1 MKGGGGC
8 MSRKIHFYILI
19 FFEVLLALSMLRSYG
34 LHFEYET
41 LNSVSLLSSQ
51 FPQQLFLVWFV
62 FRLMKDKRK
71 VESILAVFAFHICQL
86 ATYFIIPA
94 SIFKPWL
101 VSPVLTVICLIWL
114 VIIIKKTELPTLLAS
129 FKSLSAWQS
138 SVPLLGLGMVAI
150 VWSTHYI
157 NIDLDDLS
165 SLTYILYPILECA
178 SIFLFLTLMTETIQ
192 KKLRISSILIAVVS
206 LLELIYGFLVDHI
219 ITDVS
224 LFLLVVSSYLVY
236 LTNGNTST
244 LVETWQQKYGFE
256 VSKESLLVE
265 KRTKPVVEERKIYD
279 YADNPEHKNHD
290 YTNNQKQSNLVPD
303 SIWLWT
309 AFILALRDLVVNLT
323 SVIYYPIDES
333 NPLAGIGWFMY
344 FIMMTPLIIIPTMM
358 LPRAIST
365 ANKNRLY
372 IVAMLFIL
380 VARSSIEQLIVPALI
395 LYGVSK
401 IKEE

>member
-1 MKGGGGC
+1 
-8 MSRKIHFYILI
+8 MSRKTWYYILI

-51 FPQQLFLVWFV
+51 LPQQLFLVWFV

-71 VESILAVFAFHICQL
+71 AEGVLAVLVFHICQL
-86 ATYFIIPA
+86 VTYFIVPA

-114 VIIIKKTELPTLLAS
+114 IIMMKKTELPTLLAS
-129 FKSLSAWQS
+129 FKSPSAWQS
-138 SVPLLGLGMVAI
+138 SVPILGLGMAAV

-178 SIFLFLTLMTETIQ
+178 SIFLFLTLMTERNQ
-192 KKLRISSILIAVVS
+192 KKLRISTILIMVIS

-224 LFLLVVSSYLVY
+224 LFLIVVSAYLVY
-236 LTNGNTST
+236 RTNGNTST
-244 LVETWQQKYGFE
+244 LVEKWQKKYGFE
-256 VSKESLLVE
+256 LSEDDLLVE
-265 KRTKPVVEERKIYD
+265 KRTKPVIEEHKIYD
-279 YADNPEHKNHD
+279 YAESQRQLNPQGLH
-290 YTNNQKQSNLVPD
+290 SP
-303 SIWLWT
+303 WLWT
-309 AFILALRDLVVNLT
+309 AFILALRNLVINLT
-323 SVIYYPIDES
+323 SVIHYPINDS
-333 NPLAGIGWFMY
+333 NPLEGLDWFIQLI
-344 FIMMTPLIIIPTMM
+344 FMTPLIIIPTVM
-358 LPRAIST
+358 LPKAIRT
-365 ANKNRLY
+365 ADKSRLY
-372 IVAMLFIL
+372 IVAALFFM
-380 VARSSIEQLIVPALI
+380 SYFSIEQLIVPALI

-401 IKEE
+401 IKDE

>member
-1 MKGGGGC
+1 
-8 MSRKIHFYILI
+8 MSRKTWYYILI

-62 FRLMKDKRK
+62 FRLLKDKWK
-71 VESILAVFAFHICQL
+71 AEGVLAVLAFHICQL
-86 ATYFIIPA
+86 VTYFIIPA

-114 VIIIKKTELPTLLAS
+114 VIMIKKTELPTLLAT
-129 FKSLSAWQS
+129 FKSPSAWQS
-138 SVPLLGLGMVAI
+138 SVPLLGLGMVAV

-178 SIFLFLTLMTETIQ
+178 SIFLLLILMTEENQ
-192 KKLRISSILIAVVS
+192 KKLRISSILLIVIS
-206 LLELIYGFLVDHI
+206 LLELFYGFLVDHI

-236 LTNGNTST
+236 RTNGNTST
-244 LVETWQQKYGFE
+244 LVEKWQKKYGFE
-256 VSKESLLVE
+256 LSEDDLLVE
-265 KRTKPVVEERKIYD
+265 KRTKPVIEERKSYD
-279 YADNPEHKNHD
+279 YAESQRQLNPQGLHF
-290 YTNNQKQSNLVPD
+290 P
-303 SIWLWT
+303 WLWT
-309 AFILALRDLVVNLT
+309 AFILSLRDLVINLI

-372 IVAMLFIL
+372 VVAGLFI
-380 VARSSIEQLIVPALI
+380 VSYGSIEQLIVPALI

>member
-1 MKGGGGC
+1 

-51 FPQQLFLVWFV
+51 LPQQAILIWFV
-62 FRLMKDKRK
+62 FRFMKDKRK
-71 VESILAVFAFHICQL
+71 VEGILAVFAFHICQL
-86 ATYFIIPA
+86 VTYFIVPA

-114 VIIIKKTELPTLLAS
+114 VIMMKKTELPMLLAS
-129 FKSLSAWQS
+129 FKSPSAWQS
-138 SVPLLGLGMVAI
+138 SVPLLGLGMIAVMWA
-150 VWSTHYI
+150 THYVKI
-157 NIDLDDLS
+157 TTKDNSGIF
-165 SLTYILYPILECA
+165 YILYPVLECA
-178 SIFLFLTLMTETIQ
+178 SIFLFLTLMTEINR
-192 KKLRISSILIAVVS
+192 KKLRISSILIIVIS
-206 LLELIYGFLVDHI
+206 LLELVYGFLVDHI

-236 LTNGNTST
+236 RTNGNTST
-244 LVETWQQKYGFE
+244 LVEKWQQKYGFE
-256 VSKESLLVE
+256 VRKDNLLVE
-265 KRTKPVVEERKIYD
+265 KKTKPVIEKRKIYN
-279 YADNPEHKNHD
+279 YAESPEHKNHD
-290 YTNNQKQSNLVPD
+290 YTNNQKQSNLAPD

-323 SVIYYPIDES
+323 SVFYYPINDP
-333 NPLAGIGWFMY
+333 NPLAGLDS
-344 FIMMTPLIIIPTMM
+344 FIQLILMTPLIIIPTMM
-358 LPRAIST
+358 LPRAISI

-372 IVAMLFIL
+372 VVAGLFI
-380 VARSSIEQLIVPALI
+380 VSYGSIEQLIVPALI

>member
-1 MKGGGGC
+1 
-8 MSRKIHFYILI
+8 MSRKIRFYILI

-71 VESILAVFAFHICQL
+71 VEGILAVLAFQICQL
-86 ATYFIIPA
+86 VTYFIIPV
-94 SIFKPWL
+94 SIFEPWL
-101 VSPVLTVICLIWL
+101 VSPVLTIICLIWL
-114 VIIIKKTELPTLLAS
+114 VIMIKKTELPTLLAS
-129 FKSLSAWQS
+129 FKSPSAWQS
-138 SVPLLGLGMVAI
+138 SVPFIGLGMVEV
-150 VWSTHYI
+150 VWATHYVKI
-157 NIDLDDLS
+157 TTKDIS
-165 SLTYILYPILECA
+165 GIFYILYPVLECA
-178 SIFLFLTLMTETIQ
+178 SIFLFLTLMTEINQ
-192 KKLRISSILIAVVS
+192 KKLRISSILIMVIS

-236 LTNGNTST
+236 RTNGNTST
-244 LVETWQQKYGFE
+244 LVEKWQQKYGVE
-256 VSKESLLVE
+256 VREDDLLVE
-265 KRTKPVVEERKIYD
+265 KKTKPVVEERKIYD
-279 YADNPEHKNHD
+279 YAESQRQLNPLSLH
-290 YTNNQKQSNLVPD
+290 SP
-303 SIWLWT
+303 WLWT
-309 AFILALRDLVVNLT
+309 AFILALRDLVGNLT
-323 SVIYYPIDES
+323 SVFYFPINDP

-344 FIMMTPLIIIPTMM
+344 FIVMIPLIIIPTVM
-358 LPRAIST
+358 LPNAIRT
-365 ANKNRLY
+365 ADKNRLY

>member
-1 MKGGGGC
+1 
-8 MSRKIHFYILI
+8 MSRKICFYILI
-19 FFEVLLALSMLRSYG
+19 FFEVLLALSMLKSYG

-71 VESILAVFAFHICQL
+71 VEGILAVLAFHICQL
-86 ATYFIIPA
+86 VTYFIIPA

-114 VIIIKKTELPTLLAS
+114 VIMIKKTELPTLLAS
-129 FKSLSAWQS
+129 FKSPSAWQS
-138 SVPLLGLGMVAI
+138 SVPLLGLGMVA
-150 VWSTHYI
+150 VMWATHYVKI
-157 NIDLDDLS
+157 TTKDIS
-165 SLTYILYPILECA
+165 GIFYILYPVLECA
-178 SIFLFLTLMTETIQ
+178 SIFLFLTLMTEINQ
-192 KKLRISSILIAVVS
+192 KKLRISSILIMVIS

-224 LFLLVVSSYLVY
+224 LFLLVASFYLVY
-236 LTNGNTST
+236 RTNGNTST
-244 LVETWQQKYGFE
+244 LVEKWQQKYGFE
-256 VSKESLLVE
+256 VREDDLLVE
-265 KRTKPVVEERKIYD
+265 KKTKPVVEERKIYD

-290 YTNNQKQSNLVPD
+290 YTTNQKQSNLAPD

-309 AFILALRDLVVNLT
+309 AFILALRDFVVNLT

-372 IVAMLFIL
+372 VVAGLFI
-380 VARSSIEQLIVPALI
+380 VSYGSIEQLIVPALI

>member
-1 MKGGGGC
+1 
-8 MSRKIHFYILI
+8 MSRKTWYYILI

-62 FRLMKDKRK
+62 FRLLKDKWK
-71 VESILAVFAFHICQL
+71 AEGVLAVLAFHICQL
-86 ATYFIIPA
+86 VTYFIIPA

-101 VSPVLTVICLIWL
+101 VSPVLTIMCLIWL
-114 VIIIKKTELPTLLAS
+114 VITIRKTELPTLLAS
-129 FKSLSAWQS
+129 LKSSSAWQS
-138 SVPLLGLGMVAI
+138 SVPLLGLGMVAV
-150 VWSTHYI
+150 VWATHYVKI
-157 NIDLDDLS
+157 STKDIS
-165 SLTYILYPILECA
+165 GIFYILYPVLECA
-178 SIFLFLTLMTETIQ
+178 SIFLLLILMTEENQ
-192 KKLRISSILIAVVS
+192 KKLRISSILLIIIS
-206 LLELIYGFLVDHI
+206 LRELIYAFLVDQI

-236 LTNGNTST
+236 RTNGNTST
-244 LVETWQQKYGFE
+244 LVEKWQQKYGFE
-256 VSKESLLVE
+256 VREDDLLVE
-265 KRTKPVVEERKIYD
+265 KKTKPVIEKRKVYD
-279 YADNPEHKNHD
+279 YAES
-290 YTNNQKQSNLVPD
+290 QRQLNLQILHSP
-303 SIWLWT
+303 WLWT

-372 IVAMLFIL
+372 VVAGLFI
-380 VARSSIEQLIVPALI
+380 VSYGSIEQLIVPALI

>member
-1 MKGGGGC
+1 
-8 MSRKIHFYILI
+8 MSRKICFYILI
-19 FFEVLLALSMLRSYG
+19 FFEVLLALSMLKSYG

-41 LNSVSLLSSQ
+41 LNSVFLLSSQ
-51 FPQQLFLVWFV
+51 FPQQLILVWFV

-71 VESILAVFAFHICQL
+71 VEGVLAVLAFHICQL
-86 ATYFIIPA
+86 VTYFIIPA

-114 VIIIKKTELPTLLAS
+114 VIMIKKTELPTLLAS
-129 FKSLSAWQS
+129 FKSPSAWQS
-138 SVPLLGLGMVAI
+138 SVPLIGLGMVAV
-150 VWSTHYI
+150 VWATHYVKI
-157 NIDLDDLS
+157 TTKDIS
-165 SLTYILYPILECA
+165 GIFYILYPVLECA
-178 SIFLFLTLMTETIQ
+178 SIFLFLTLMTEINQ
-192 KKLRISSILIAVVS
+192 KKLRISSILIMVIS

-236 LTNGNTST
+236 RTNGNTST
-244 LVETWQQKYGFE
+244 LVEKWQQKYGFE
-256 VSKESLLVE
+256 VREDDLLVE
-265 KRTKPVVEERKIYD
+265 KKTKPVIEECKIYD
-279 YADNPEHKNHD
+279 YAESQRQLNPQILH
-290 YTNNQKQSNLVPD
+290 SP
-303 SIWLWT
+303 WLWT

-365 ANKNRLY
+365 ANKSRLY
-372 IVAMLFIL
+372 VVAGIFIV
-380 VARSSIEQLIVPALI
+380 SYGSIEQLIVPALI

>member
-1 MKGGGGC
+1 MKDGGGC
-8 MSRKIHFYILI
+8 MSRKIRFYILI
-19 FFEVLLALSMLRSYG
+19 FFEVLLTLSMLRSYG

-71 VESILAVFAFHICQL
+71 VEGILAVLAFHICQL
-86 ATYFIIPA
+86 VTYFIIPA

-114 VIIIKKTELPTLLAS
+114 VIMIKKAELPTLLAS
-129 FKSLSAWQS
+129 FKNPSAWQS

-178 SIFLFLTLMTETIQ
+178 SIFLFLTLMTEINQ
-192 KKLRISSILIAVVS
+192 KKLRISSILLIAIS

-219 ITDVS
+219 ITDVT
-224 LFLLVVSSYLVY
+224 LFLLAVSFYLAYRV
-236 LTNGNTST
+236 NGNTLT
-244 LVETWQQKYGFE
+244 LVEKWQKKYGLE
-256 VSKESLLVE
+256 LKEKDLLVE
-265 KRTKPVVEERKIYD
+265 KRTKPVIEKRKIYD
-279 YADNPEHKNHD
+279 YAESQRQLNPLSLH
-290 YTNNQKQSNLVPD
+290 SP
-303 SIWLWT
+303 WLWT
-309 AFILALRDLVVNLT
+309 AFILALRNLIFNIIA
-323 SVIYYPIDES
+323 VFNYPTDET

-344 FIMMTPLIIIPTMM
+344 FIVMTPLIIIPTVM
-358 LPRAIST
+358 LPRAIRIADKT
-365 ANKNRLY
+365 RLY
-372 IVAMLFIL
+372 IVAMLYIL
-380 VARSSIEQLIVPALI
+380 VARSSIEQLVVPALI

>member
-1 MKGGGGC
+1 
-8 MSRKIHFYILI
+8 MSRKICFYILI
-19 FFEVLLALSMLRSYG
+19 FFEVLLALSMLKSYG

-71 VESILAVFAFHICQL
+71 VEGILAVLAFQICQL
-86 ATYFIIPA
+86 VTYFIIPA

-114 VIIIKKTELPTLLAS
+114 VIMIKKIELPTLLAS
-129 FKSLSAWQS
+129 FKSPSAWQS
-138 SVPLLGLGMVAI
+138 SVPFIGLGMVAV
-150 VWSTHYI
+150 VWATHYVKI
-157 NIDLDDLS
+157 TTKDIS
-165 SLTYILYPILECA
+165 GIFYILYPVLECA
-178 SIFLFLTLMTETIQ
+178 SIFLFLTLMTEINQ
-192 KKLRISSILIAVVS
+192 KKLRISSILIMVIS

-236 LTNGNTST
+236 RTNGNTST
-244 LVETWQQKYGFE
+244 LVEKWQQKYGVE
-256 VSKESLLVE
+256 VREDDLLVE
-265 KRTKPVVEERKIYD
+265 KKTKPVVEERKIYD

-290 YTNNQKQSNLVPD
+290 YTTNQKQSNLAPD

-309 AFILALRDLVVNLT
+309 AFILALRDFVVNLT

-372 IVAMLFIL
+372 VVAGLFI
-380 VARSSIEQLIVPALI
+380 VSYGSIEQLIVPALI

>member
-1 MKGGGGC
+1 

-19 FFEVLLALSMLRSYG
+19 FFEVLLALSMLKSYG

-41 LNSVSLLSSQ
+41 LNSVFLLSSQ

-62 FRLMKDKRK
+62 FMLMKDKRK
-71 VESILAVFAFHICQL
+71 VEGILAVLAFHICQL
-86 ATYFIIPA
+86 VTYFIIPA

-114 VIIIKKTELPTLLAS
+114 VIMIKKIELPILLGS
-129 FKSLSAWQS
+129 FKSPSAWQS
-138 SVPLLGLGMVAI
+138 SVPFIGLGMVVV
-150 VWSTHYI
+150 VWATHYVKI
-157 NIDLDDLS
+157 TTKDIS
-165 SLTYILYPILECA
+165 GIFYILYPVLECA
-178 SIFLFLTLMTETIQ
+178 SIFLFLTLMTEINQ
-192 KKLRISSILIAVVS
+192 KKLRISSILIMVIS

-236 LTNGNTST
+236 HTNGNTST

-256 VSKESLLVE
+256 VSEEALLVE
-265 KRTKPVVEERKIYD
+265 KRTKPVIEKRKIYD
-279 YADNPEHKNHD
+279 YAESQRQLNPLSLH
-290 YTNNQKQSNLVPD
+290 SP
-303 SIWLWT
+303 WLWT
-309 AFILALRDLVVNLT
+309 AFILAIRNLVINLT
-323 SVIYYPIDES
+323 SVFYYPINDP
-333 NPLAGIGWFMY
+333 NPLAGLDWF
-344 FIMMTPLIIIPTMM
+344 IQLILMTPLIIIPTMM

-372 IVAMLFIL
+372 VVAGLFI
-380 VARSSIEQLIVPALI
+380 VSYGSIEQLIVPALI

>member
-1 MKGGGGC
+1 MY
-8 MSRKIHFYILI
+8 RKTWYYILI

-41 LNSVSLLSSQ
+41 LNSVSVLSSQ
-51 FPQQLFLVWFV
+51 LPQQVVLVWFV

-71 VESILAVFAFHICQL
+71 VEGILAVFAFHICQL
-86 ATYFIIPA
+86 VTYFIVPA

-114 VIIIKKTELPTLLAS
+114 VIMIKKTELPTLLAS
-129 FKSLSAWQS
+129 FKSPSAWQS
-138 SVPLLGLGMVAI
+138 SVPLLGLGMVAV

-178 SIFLFLTLMTETIQ
+178 SIFLLLILMTEENQ
-192 KKLRISSILIAVVS
+192 KKLRISSIFIIVTS
-206 LLELIYGFLVDHI
+206 LLELVYGFLVDHI

-236 LTNGNTST
+236 RTNGNTST
-244 LVETWQQKYGFE
+244 LVEKWQKKYGFE
-256 VSKESLLVE
+256 LSEDDLLVE
-265 KRTKPVVEERKIYD
+265 KRTKPVIEERKSYD
-279 YADNPEHKNHD
+279 YAESQRQLNPQGLH
-290 YTNNQKQSNLVPD
+290 SP
-303 SIWLWT
+303 WLWT
-309 AFILALRDLVVNLT
+309 AFILSLRDLVINLI

-372 IVAMLFIL
+372 VVAGLFI
-380 VARSSIEQLIVPALI
+380 VSYGSIEQLIVPALI

-401 IKEE
+401 ITEE

>member
-1 MKGGGGC
+1 
-8 MSRKIHFYILI
+8 MSRKICFYILI

-71 VESILAVFAFHICQL
+71 VEGVLAVLAFHICQL
-86 ATYFIIPA
+86 VTYFIIPA

-101 VSPVLTVICLIWL
+101 VSPVLTIICLIWL
-114 VIIIKKTELPTLLAS
+114 VIMIKKVELPTLLAS
-129 FKSLSAWQS
+129 FKSPSAWQS
-138 SVPLLGLGMVAI
+138 SVPFIGLGMVAV
-150 VWSTHYI
+150 VWATHYVKI
-157 NIDLDDLS
+157 TTKDIS
-165 SLTYILYPILECA
+165 GIFYILYPVLECA
-178 SIFLFLTLMTETIQ
+178 SIFLFLTLMTEINQ
-192 KKLRISSILIAVVS
+192 KKLRISSILIMVIS

-236 LTNGNTST
+236 RTNGNTST
-244 LVETWQQKYGFE
+244 LVEKWQQKYGVE
-256 VSKESLLVE
+256 VREDDLLVE
-265 KRTKPVVEERKIYD
+265 KKTKPVIEKRKIYD
-279 YADNPEHKNHD
+279 YAESQRQLNPQILH
-290 YTNNQKQSNLVPD
+290 SP
-303 SIWLWT
+303 WLWT
-309 AFILALRDLVVNLT
+309 AFILSLRDLVINLI
-323 SVIYYPIDES
+323 SVIYSPIDKF
-333 NPLAGIGWFMY
+333 NPLAGIDWFMQL
-344 FIMMTPLIIIPTMM
+344 ILMTPLIIIPTVM

-365 ANKNRLY
+365 ANKSRLY
-372 IVAMLFIL
+372 IVAALFFM
-380 VARSSIEQLIVPALI
+380 SYFSIEQLIVPALI

>member
-1 MKGGGGC
+1 
-8 MSRKIHFYILI
+8 MSRKTWYYILI

-41 LNSVSLLSSQ
+41 LNSVSVLSSQ
-51 FPQQLFLVWFV
+51 LPQQVVLVWFV

-71 VESILAVFAFHICQL
+71 VEGILAVFAFHICQL
-86 ATYFIIPA
+86 VTYFIVPA

-114 VIIIKKTELPTLLAS
+114 VIMIKKTELPTLLAS
-129 FKSLSAWQS
+129 FKSPSAWQS
-138 SVPLLGLGMVAI
+138 SVPLLGLGMVAV

-178 SIFLFLTLMTETIQ
+178 SIFLLLILMTEENQ
-192 KKLRISSILIAVVS
+192 KKLRISSIFIIVTS
-206 LLELIYGFLVDHI
+206 LLELVYGFLVDHI

-236 LTNGNTST
+236 RTNGNTST
-244 LVETWQQKYGFE
+244 LVEKWQKKYGFE
-256 VSKESLLVE
+256 LSEDDLLVE
-265 KRTKPVVEERKIYD
+265 KRTKPVIEERKSYD
-279 YADNPEHKNHD
+279 YAESQRQLNH
-290 YTNNQKQSNLVPD
+290 QILHSP
-303 SIWLWT
+303 WLWT

-372 IVAMLFIL
+372 VVAGLFI
-380 VARSSIEQLIVPALI
+380 VSYGSIEQLIVPALI

-401 IKEE
+401 ITEE

>member
-1 MKGGGGC
+1 
-8 MSRKIHFYILI
+8 MSRKTWYYILI

-51 FPQQLFLVWFV
+51 LPKQAILIWFV

-71 VESILAVFAFHICQL
+71 VEGILAVLAFHICQL
-86 ATYFIIPA
+86 VTYFIIPA

-114 VIIIKKTELPTLLAS
+114 VIMIMKVELPTLLAS
-129 FKSLSAWQS
+129 FKSPSAWQS
-138 SVPLLGLGMVAI
+138 SVPLLGLGMVA
-150 VWSTHYI
+150 VMWATHYVKI
-157 NIDLDDLS
+157 TTKDIS
-165 SLTYILYPILECA
+165 GIFYILYPVLECA
-178 SIFLFLTLMTETIQ
+178 SIFLFLTLMTETTQ
-192 KKLRISSILIAVVS
+192 KKLRISSILIMVIS

-236 LTNGNTST
+236 RTNGNTST
-244 LVETWQQKYGFE
+244 LVEKWQQKYGFE
-256 VSKESLLVE
+256 VREDDLLVE
-265 KRTKPVVEERKIYD
+265 KMTKPVVEERKIYD

-290 YTNNQKQSNLVPD
+290 YTTNQKQSNLAPD

-365 ANKNRLY
+365 DNKNRLY
-372 IVAMLFIL
+372 VVAGLFI
-380 VARSSIEQLIVPALI
+380 VSYGSIEQLIVPALI

>member
-1 MKGGGGC
+1 MFSLRLNERRGGC

-51 FPQQLFLVWFV
+51 LPQQAILIWFV
-62 FRLMKDKRK
+62 FRFMKDKRK
-71 VESILAVFAFHICQL
+71 VEGILAVFAFHICQL
-86 ATYFIIPA
+86 VTYFIVPA

-114 VIIIKKTELPTLLAS
+114 VIMMKKTELPMLLAS
-129 FKSLSAWQS
+129 FKSPSSWQS
-138 SVPLLGLGMVAI
+138 SVPLLGLGMVA
-150 VWSTHYI
+150 VMWATHYVKI
-157 NIDLDDLS
+157 TTKDIS
-165 SLTYILYPILECA
+165 GIFYILYPVLECA
-178 SIFLFLTLMTETIQ
+178 SIFLFLTLMTEINR
-192 KKLRISSILIAVVS
+192 KKLRISSILIIVIS
-206 LLELIYGFLVDHI
+206 LLELVYGFLVDHI

-236 LTNGNTST
+236 RTNGNTST
-244 LVETWQQKYGFE
+244 LVEKWQQKYGFE
-256 VSKESLLVE
+256 VRKDNLLVE
-265 KRTKPVVEERKIYD
+265 KKTKPVIEKRKIYD
-279 YADNPEHKNHD
+279 YAESQRQLNPLSLH
-290 YTNNQKQSNLVPD
+290 SP
-303 SIWLWT
+303 WLWT
-309 AFILALRDLVVNLT
+309 AFILALRNLVINLT
-323 SVIYYPIDES
+323 SVFYYPTNDP
-333 NPLAGIGWFMY
+333 NPLAGLDWF
-344 FIMMTPLIIIPTMM
+344 IQLILMTPLIIIPTMM

-372 IVAMLFIL
+372 VVAGLFI
-380 VARSSIEQLIVPALI
+380 VSYGSIEQLIVPALI

>member
-1 MKGGGGC
+1 MFSLRLNERRGGC

-51 FPQQLFLVWFV
+51 LPKQAILIWFV
-62 FRLMKDKRK
+62 FRFMKDKRK
-71 VESILAVFAFHICQL
+71 VEGILAVFAFHICQL
-86 ATYFIIPA
+86 VTYFIVPA

-114 VIIIKKTELPTLLAS
+114 VIMMKKTELPMLLAS
-129 FKSLSAWQS
+129 FKSPSAWQS
-138 SVPLLGLGMVAI
+138 SVPLLGLGMIAVMWA
-150 VWSTHYI
+150 THYVKI
-157 NIDLDDLS
+157 TTKDIS
-165 SLTYILYPILECA
+165 GIFYILYPVLECA
-178 SIFLFLTLMTETIQ
+178 SIFLFLTLMTEINR
-192 KKLRISSILIAVVS
+192 KKLRISSILIIVIS
-206 LLELIYGFLVDHI
+206 LLELVYGFLVDHI

-236 LTNGNTST
+236 RTNGNTST
-244 LVETWQQKYGFE
+244 LVEKWQQKYGFE
-256 VSKESLLVE
+256 VRKDNLLVE
-265 KRTKPVVEERKIYD
+265 KKTKPVIEKRKIYD
-279 YADNPEHKNHD
+279 YAESQRQLNPLSLH
-290 YTNNQKQSNLVPD
+290 SP
-303 SIWLWT
+303 WLWT
-309 AFILALRDLVVNLT
+309 AFILALRNLVINLT
-323 SVIYYPIDES
+323 SVFYYPTNDP
-333 NPLAGIGWFMY
+333 NPLAGLDWF
-344 FIMMTPLIIIPTMM
+344 IQLILMTPLIIIPTMM

-372 IVAMLFIL
+372 VVAGLFI
-380 VARSSIEQLIVPALI
+380 VSYGSIEQLIVPALI

>member
-1 MKGGGGC
+1 
-8 MSRKIHFYILI
+8 MSRKICFYILI
-19 FFEVLLALSMLRSYG
+19 FFEVLLALSMLKSYG

-51 FPQQLFLVWFV
+51 FPQQLILVWFV

-71 VESILAVFAFHICQL
+71 VEGILAVLAFHICQL
-86 ATYFIIPA
+86 VTYFIIPA

-101 VSPVLTVICLIWL
+101 VSPVLTIICLIWL
-114 VIIIKKTELPTLLAS
+114 VIMIKKTELPTLLGS
-129 FKSLSAWQS
+129 FKSPSAWQS
-138 SVPLLGLGMVAI
+138 SVPLIGLGMIAV

-192 KKLRISSILIAVVS
+192 KKLRISSILIMVIS

-224 LFLLVVSSYLVY
+224 LFLLVASFYLVY
-236 LTNGNTST
+236 RTNGNTST
-244 LVETWQQKYGFE
+244 LVEKWHQKYGFE
-256 VSKESLLVE
+256 VREDDLLVE
-265 KRTKPVVEERKIYD
+265 KKTKPVVEERKIYD

-290 YTNNQKQSNLVPD
+290 YTTNQKQSNLAPD

-358 LPRAIST
+358 FPRAIST
-365 ANKNRLY
+365 ANKSRLY
-372 IVAMLFIL
+372 VVAGLFI
-380 VARSSIEQLIVPALI
+380 VSYGSIEQLIVPALI

>member
-1 MKGGGGC
+1 
-8 MSRKIHFYILI
+8 MSRKIRFYILI
-19 FFEVLLALSMLRSYG
+19 FFEVLLTLSMLRSYG

-71 VESILAVFAFHICQL
+71 VEGILAVLAFHICQL
-86 ATYFIIPA
+86 VTYFIIPA

-114 VIIIKKTELPTLLAS
+114 VIMIKKAELPTLLAS
-129 FKSLSAWQS
+129 FKNPSAWQS

-178 SIFLFLTLMTETIQ
+178 SIFLFLTLMTEINQ
-192 KKLRISSILIAVVS
+192 KKLRISSILLIAIS

-219 ITDVS
+219 ITDVT
-224 LFLLVVSSYLVY
+224 LFLLAVSFYLAYRV
-236 LTNGNTST
+236 NGNTLT
-244 LVETWQQKYGFE
+244 LVEKWQKKYGLE
-256 VSKESLLVE
+256 LKEKDLLVE

-279 YADNPEHKNHD
+279 YAESQRQLNPLSLH
-290 YTNNQKQSNLVPD
+290 SP
-303 SIWLWT
+303 WLWT
-309 AFILALRDLVVNLT
+309 AFILALRNLIFNIIA
-323 SVIYYPIDES
+323 VFNYPTDET

-344 FIMMTPLIIIPTMM
+344 FIVMTPLIIIPTVM
-358 LPRAIST
+358 LPRAIRIADKT
-365 ANKNRLY
+365 RLY
-372 IVAMLFIL
+372 IVAMLYIL

>member
-1 MKGGGGC
+1 MKDGGGC
-8 MSRKIHFYILI
+8 MSRKIRFYILI

-71 VESILAVFAFHICQL
+71 VEGILAVLAFQICQL
-86 ATYFIIPA
+86 VTYFIIPV
-94 SIFKPWL
+94 SIFEPWL
-101 VSPVLTVICLIWL
+101 VSPVLTIICLIWL
-114 VIIIKKTELPTLLAS
+114 VIMIKKTELPTLLAS
-129 FKSLSAWQS
+129 FKSPSAWQS
-138 SVPLLGLGMVAI
+138 SVPFIGLGMVAV
-150 VWSTHYI
+150 VWATHYVKI
-157 NIDLDDLS
+157 TTKDIS
-165 SLTYILYPILECA
+165 GIFYILYPVLECA
-178 SIFLFLTLMTETIQ
+178 SIFLFLTLMTEINQ
-192 KKLRISSILIAVVS
+192 KKLRISSILIMVIS

-236 LTNGNTST
+236 RTNGNTST
-244 LVETWQQKYGFE
+244 LVEKWQQKYGVE
-256 VSKESLLVE
+256 VREDDLLVE
-265 KRTKPVVEERKIYD
+265 KKTKPVVEERKIYD
-279 YADNPEHKNHD
+279 YAESQRQLNPLSLH
-290 YTNNQKQSNLVPD
+290 SP
-303 SIWLWT
+303 WLWT

-323 SVIYYPIDES
+323 SVFYYPINDP
-333 NPLAGIGWFMY
+333 NPLAGLDWF
-344 FIMMTPLIIIPTMM
+344 IQLILMTPLIIIPTMM

-372 IVAMLFIL
+372 VVAGLFI
-380 VARSSIEQLIVPALI
+380 VSYGSIEQLIVPALI

>member
-1 MKGGGGC
+1 
-8 MSRKIHFYILI
+8 MSRKICFYILI
-19 FFEVLLALSMLRSYG
+19 FFEVLLALSMLKSYG

-51 FPQQLFLVWFV
+51 FPQQLILVWFV

-71 VESILAVFAFHICQL
+71 VEGILAVLAFHICQL
-86 ATYFIIPA
+86 VTYFIIPA

-101 VSPVLTVICLIWL
+101 VSPVLTIICLIWL
-114 VIIIKKTELPTLLAS
+114 VIMIKKVELPTLLAS
-129 FKSLSAWQS
+129 FKNPSAWQS
-138 SVPLLGLGMVAI
+138 SVPLIGLGMIAV
-150 VWSTHYI
+150 VWATHYLKI
-157 NIDLDDLS
+157 TIKDIS
-165 SLTYILYPILECA
+165 GIFYILYPVLECA
-178 SIFLFLTLMTETIQ
+178 SIFLFLTLMTEINQ
-192 KKLRISSILIAVVS
+192 KKLRISSILIMVIS

-224 LFLLVVSSYLVY
+224 LFLLVASFYLVY
-236 LTNGNTST
+236 RTNRNTST

-256 VSKESLLVE
+256 VREDDLLVE

-290 YTNNQKQSNLVPD
+290 YTTNQKQSNLAPD

-365 ANKNRLY
+365 DNKNRLY
-372 IVAMLFIL
+372 VVAGLFI
-380 VARSSIEQLIVPALI
+380 VSYGSIEQLIVPALI

>member
-1 MKGGGGC
+1 
-8 MSRKIHFYILI
+8 MSRKICFYILI
-19 FFEVLLALSMLRSYG
+19 FFEVLLALSMLKSYG

-71 VESILAVFAFHICQL
+71 VEGILAVLAFHICQL
-86 ATYFIIPA
+86 VTYFLIPA

-114 VIIIKKTELPTLLAS
+114 VIMIMKVELPTLLAS
-129 FKSLSAWQS
+129 FKSPSAWQS
-138 SVPLLGLGMVAI
+138 SVPLLGLGMVAV
-150 VWSTHYI
+150 VWATHYVKI
-157 NIDLDDLS
+157 TTKDIS
-165 SLTYILYPILECA
+165 GIFYILYPVLECA
-178 SIFLFLTLMTETIQ
+178 SIFLFLTLMTETTQ
-192 KKLRISSILIAVVS
+192 KKLRISSILIMVIS

-236 LTNGNTST
+236 RTNGNTST
-244 LVETWQQKYGFE
+244 LVEKWQQKYGFE
-256 VSKESLLVE
+256 VREDDLLVE
-265 KRTKPVVEERKIYD
+265 KMTKPVVEERKIYD

-290 YTNNQKQSNLVPD
+290 YTTNQKQSNLAPD

-365 ANKNRLY
+365 DNKNRLY
-372 IVAMLFIL
+372 VVAGLFI
-380 VARSSIEQLIVPALI
+380 VSYGSIEQLIVPALI